1 MSTHNMENYRKLS
14 FINLSPNT
22 SISVSQI
29 SAVKSTYSYGPCQA
43 NLVLIAY
50 ASSKGS
56 GEPAHPRQNLCCSLI
71 QVVSQEEPSDRKP
84 DPWPL

>member
-1 MSTHNMENYRKLS
+1 MYFMMVKTYNH
-14 FINLSPNT
+14 
-22 SISVSQI
+22 
-29 SAVKSTYSYGPCQA
+29 AVIIYIAHSHELTNGSRQG

-50 ASSKGS
+50 ASSEGL
-56 GEPAHPRQNLCCSLI
+56 GEPAQSRQNLRCLLI